1 MRLSGM
7 HPRLMIIIAAFR
19 AVCNYTYLYKHGRLS
34 YIRVRRAAFLR
45 RADVKLRGRKSVYG
59 ICGAEMRKAAKPIS
73 RAASAADARQAR
85 LRKGGKARGGRR
97 RRTPGPAGPGAA
109 KLLQYPTLLF

>member
-45 RADVKLRGRKSVYG
+45 RADVKLRGRKAVYG
-59 ICGAEMRKAAKPIS
+59 ICRAEMRNSRETDKP
-73 RAASAADARQAR
+73 RRKRCGRPAS
-85 LRKGGKARGGRR
+85 
-97 RRTPGPAGPGAA
+97 
-109 KLLQYPTLLF
+109 LLA

>member
-1 MRLSGM
+1 MRRTM
-7 HPRLMIIIAAFR
+7 FAAENK
-19 AVCNYTYLYKHGRLS
+19 A
-34 YIRVRRAAFLR
+34 
-45 RADVKLRGRKSVYG
+45 VYG

-73 RAASAADARQAR
+73 RAASAADARQAC

-109 KLLQYPTLLF
+109 KLLQYLPSVSEGFAASRRCYIAAISPDFPFFSLK

>member
-1 MRLSGM
+1 MQLHLSIQARPLVLHLSKTGGCFA
-7 HPRLMIIIAAFR
+7 PYDVRCGEKRYTAF
-19 AVCNYTYLYKHGRLS
+19 A
-34 YIRVRRAAFLR
+34 
-45 RADVKLRGRKSVYG
+45 
-59 ICGAEMRKAAKPIS
+59 GAEMRKAAKPIS

-109 KLLQYPTLLF
+109 KLLQYPMPLF

>member
-1 MRLSGM
+1 MF
-7 HPRLMIIIAAFR
+7 AAGNK
-19 AVCNYTYLYKHGRLS
+19 A
-34 YIRVRRAAFLR
+34 
-45 RADVKLRGRKSVYG
+45 VYG

-73 RAASAADARQAR
+73 RAASAADARQAC

-109 KLLQYPTLLF
+109 KLLQYPMPLF